1 MSRNNAGIEFFF
13 TLNLFIGTKCSSYQ
27 IWGPKRFKV
36 TVSLRI
42 NARAFI
48 TFFKFLEAIYS
59 REVFNLKRA
68 FTRST
73 LSFYKN
79 KVY

>member
-1 MSRNNAGIEFFF
+1 MSEPFK
-13 TLNLFIGTKCSSYQ
+13 GTKSSSYQ

-48 TFFKFLEAIYS
+48 KSFKFLEAICS
-59 REVFNLKRA
+59 REVFNRRRHLLEVHFL
-68 FTRST
+68 FTRAKFIKFMNFKT
-73 LSFYKN
+73 LFQG
-79 KVY
+79 